1 MSLKSYFE
9 VVDAPLAIV
18 LGGVAAV
25 LITLQLG
32 ALGLLVQSQ
41 VDRANEREAGARQER
56 MAHAR
61 CLGVSGAEA
70 FAACRQSVP
79 AARAYESVGET
90 VAIR

>member
-18 LGGVAAV
+18 VGGVGAV

-61 CLGVSGAEA
+61 CLGVSGVEA
-70 FAACRQSVP
+70 FSACRQSLPV
-79 AARAYESVGET
+79 ARSYESAGET
-90 VAIR
+90 VAVR